1 MNDTPAPYGYCPVC
15 GGLGRSRE
23 RRPNGDAR
31 CENGHLYRPVGPS
44 VTTLKVGPEAAELEQ
59 LKRELQRMTIKKV
72 LLVDADG
79 LMDRLAQIE
88 QANVDRWQDGYAAAE
103 RQIAAWLDKPCGM
116 SGHDAGWCPACSFRT
131 DIASA
136 IRDGAHLPKKGKE

>member
-15 GGLGRSRE
+15 GGLGLSLE

-59 LKRELQRMTIKKV
+59 LKRELQRMTIKN
-72 LLVDADG
+72 DG

-103 RQIAAWLDKPCGM
+103 RQIAAWLRDGA
-116 SGHDAGWCPACSFRT
+116 DIDWEPASLQLA
-131 DIASA
+131 DA
-136 IRDGAHLPKKGKE
+136 IRDGAHHPKKGKE